1 MQGAEHRGLS
11 GELHLT
17 STVREDGS
25 EDADDTVHGS
35 CRSLSLMVPF
45 AMLSGLMGS
54 GAVTSGELC
63 ACRLPFTINKAQQL
77 TVKSSSFRTDS
88 NYSSSIDKFLV
99 VHVVQIQIEF
109 CVARSWL
116 S

>member
-1 MQGAEHRGLS
+1 MFSAMVTKHLNGLFISVYVQLQGAEHRGLS

-17 STVREDGS
+17 

-45 AMLSGLMGS
+45 AIFSGLAGS

-63 ACRLPFTINKAQQL
+63 ACSLPFTKNKAQQL
-77 TVKSSSFRTDS
+77 TVKSSSFFTDS
-88 NYSSSIDKFLV
+88 NY
-99 VHVVQIQIEF
+99 
-109 CVARSWL
+109 
-116 S
+116 